1 MTVFLKAA
9 VFNSEIRVENRIR
22 KMGGIGNYKIYESDG
37 HSCRILRPALKGI

>member
-1 MTVFLKAA
+1 MAVFLKAA

-22 KMGGIGNYKIYESDG
+22 GGIGSYKIYESDG